1 MKFQSKTKIGIFIG
15 AVVILLVIGVLFFCI
30 AKPSTSDEIKT
41 SYLRGTFSIDYSDL
55 NAVVGDADYVFVGTV
70 AREEGTVYKDAVT
83 VETDDGK
90 TREVSGPY
98 TNYTVNVTKNINGN
112 LVTDTAIPIQKS
124 GGLSEDELPV
134 VGNEYIFF
142 AYAQPDG
149 SLLIS
154 GPVSNMSVSD
164 NTSDIAPFSDST
176 EYSDIVDAYNNQVD
190 SGRTRFTSSY
200 EAK

>member
-70 AREEGTVYKDAVT
+70 ASEEGTVYKDAVT

-98 TNYTVNVTKNINGN
+98 TNYSFANSSN
-112 LVTDTAIPIQKS
+112 LFNKLYSSDCIS
-124 GGLSEDELPV
+124 LNS
-134 VGNEYIFF
+134 IFF
-142 AYAQPDG
+142 
-149 SLLIS
+149 L
-154 GPVSNMSVSD
+154 
-164 NTSDIAPFSDST
+164 
-176 EYSDIVDAYNNQVD
+176 YSFIVL
-190 SGRTRFTSSY
+190 S
-200 EAK
+200 

>member
-30 AKPSTSDEIKT
+30 VKPSTSDEIKT

-70 AREEGTVYKDAVT
+70 ASEEGTVYKDAVT

-98 TNYTVNVTKNINGN
+98 TNYTVNVTKNI
-112 LVTDTAIPIQKS
+112 PIQKS
-124 GGLSEDELPV
+124 GGLSEDGSQYFVYEGDELPV

>member
-70 AREEGTVYKDAVT
+70 ASEEGTVYKDAVT

-98 TNYTVNVTKNINGN
+98 TNYTVNVTKNIKGN
-112 LVTDTAIPIQKS
+112 LVTTR
-124 GGLSEDELPV
+124 LSRFKNLADFRKMAHNILFMRV
-134 VGNEYIFF
+134 
-142 AYAQPDG
+142 
-149 SLLIS
+149 
-154 GPVSNMSVSD
+154 MS
-164 NTSDIAPFSDST
+164 F
-176 EYSDIVDAYNNQVD
+176 
-190 SGRTRFTSSY
+190 RL
-200 EAK
+200 

>member
-70 AREEGTVYKDAVT
+70 ASEEGTVYKDAVT

-98 TNYTVNVTKNINGN
+98 TNYTVNVTKNIKCN
-112 LVTDTAIPIQKS
+112 LVTTR
-124 GGLSEDELPV
+124 LSRFKNLADFRKMAHNILFMRV
-134 VGNEYIFF
+134 
-142 AYAQPDG
+142 
-149 SLLIS
+149 
-154 GPVSNMSVSD
+154 MS
-164 NTSDIAPFSDST
+164 F
-176 EYSDIVDAYNNQVD
+176 
-190 SGRTRFTSSY
+190 RL
-200 EAK
+200 

>member
-70 AREEGTVYKDAVT
+70 ASEEGTVYKDAVT
-83 VETDDGK
+83 VDDRRWKRSG
-90 TREVSGPY
+90 EVSGRY
-98 TNYTVNVTKNINGN
+98 TNYTVNVTKNIKGN

-124 GGLSEDELPV
+124 GGLSERWLT
-134 VGNEYIFF
+134 IFC
-142 AYAQPDG
+142 
-149 SLLIS
+149 L
-154 GPVSNMSVSD
+154 
-164 NTSDIAPFSDST
+164 
-176 EYSDIVDAYNNQVD
+176 
-190 SGRTRFTSSY
+190 
-200 EAK
+200 